1 MAEQTEERLV
11 GSSVREV
18 APVALLGL
26 VGVLFLLDLV
36 RKLLTGAVATSTFG
50 TFLWEGIVFGMA
62 IGLAGIGLA
71 MTYSILQFAN
81 FAHGDLIT
89 SGAFVGWSVV
99 FVVVGL
105 GEAAME
111 TLVLVG
117 GPESVIGDLEIA
129 LTETPLGL
137 FVGFVVAIGVTAA
150 LALAID
156 RVVFRPMREQ
166 SGIAKLIA
174 SVGVALALR
183 HIIQFVYQPSTPSV
197 VYPPA
202 VPSTEIGLGDGAVT
216 VSAHQVALVVVALV
230 LMAAVHV
237 LLQYTKFGKAMRAMS
252 DNEDLARVTGIP
264 TERVVTHTW
273 LIGGALTGAAGFLL
287 ALEQGFLELTLGWDI
302 LLVIFAAVIL
312 GGIGSIYGAIAG
324 GLTIGVVSQVSIVWI
339 PAEFTQVA
347 AFVIMITVLLVRP
360 SGIFGG
366 VTSV

>member
-1 MAEQTEERLV
+1 MADQTEVRLA
-11 GSSVREV
+11 GRSLREV

-26 VGVLFLLDLV
+26 FGFVLLADMV
-36 RKLLTGAVATSTFG
+36 RKLLTGGLAASTLG

-71 MTYSILQFAN
+71 MSYSILQFAN

-89 SGAFVGWSVV
+89 SGAFIGWSAA

-105 GEAAME
+105 GDVATE

-117 GPESVIGDLEIA
+117 GPESVIGDLQIA
-129 LTETPLGL
+129 LTETPLAL
-137 FVGFVVAIGVTAA
+137 FIGFVVAVSATAV
-150 LALAID
+150 LALGID
-156 RVVFRPMREQ
+156 RLVFEPMRDQ

-183 HIIQFVYQPSTPSV
+183 HIIQFIYQPSTPSV

-202 VPSTEIGLGDGAVT
+202 VPSTTIDLGDGSVT
-216 VSAHQVALVVVALV
+216 VSAHQVTLVVVALV
-230 LMAAVHV
+230 LMLGVHV
-237 LLQYTKFGKAMRAMS
+237 LLQYTKFGTAMRAMS
-252 DNEDLARVTGIP
+252 DNQDLARVTGIP

-273 LIGGALTGAAGFLL
+273 LLGGALTGAAGFLL

-324 GLTIGVVSQVSIVWI
+324 GLTIGIVSQVSIVWL

-347 AFVIMITVLLVRP
+347 AFTIMILVLLVRP